1 MAGRPWTGGEP
12 NDRSLLTAD
21 MLRTQAVSQPG
32 SLRKSGFRFIMIGGD
47 AMNRFGTVK
56 VAWISSLTSLPRAV
70 L

>member
-1 MAGRPWTGGEP
+1 M
-12 NDRSLLTAD
+12 TAD

-47 AMNRFGTVK
+47 AMNRFGTAVK

-70 L
+70 I